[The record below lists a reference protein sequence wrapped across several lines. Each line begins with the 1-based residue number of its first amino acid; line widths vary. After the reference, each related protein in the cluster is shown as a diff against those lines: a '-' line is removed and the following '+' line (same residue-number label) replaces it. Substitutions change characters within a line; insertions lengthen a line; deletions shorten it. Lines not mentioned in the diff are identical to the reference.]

1 MRLDLGKTPLIYPQ
15 PVLVIGT
22 YNEDGTPDA
31 MTAAWGAVGDDT
43 QVFLCLSP
51 GHKTVENILRDKQ
64 FTVSMGTLDTLEA
77 CDYVG
82 IDSGNKVP
90 DKIKKSGLTPVKA
103 EKVNAPYFE
112 QLPLALECELISYE
126 PEHCHLFGEIV
137 ATAVDESIMTD
148 GKVDPAKLRAI
159 SFDISN
165 RAYLLVGEK
174 VGDAF
179 KDGLKL
185 R

>member
-1 MRLDLGKTPLIYPQ
+1 MRIDLGKKPLIYPQ
-15 PVLVIGT
+15 PVLIIGS
-22 YNEDGTPDA
+22 YGADGTPDA
-31 MTAAWGAVGDDT
+31 MTAAWGSVGDDT

-51 GHKTVENILRDKQ
+51 NHKTVENILKNKQ
-64 FTVSMGTLDTLEA
+64 FTVSIGTLDQMTA

-82 IDSGNKVP
+82 IDSGNNVEN
-90 DKIKKSGLTPVKA
+90 KIKKSGLTPVKGSH
-103 EKVNAPYFE
+103 VNAPYFE
-112 QLPLALECELISYE
+112 ELPLALECELISYE

-137 ATAVDESIMTD
+137 GTAVDESIMTD
-148 GKVDPAKLRAI
+148 GNIDPAKLKAI

-174 VGDAF
+174 VGNAF
-179 KDGLKL
+179 RDGLQL

>member
-1 MRLDLGKTPLIYPQ
+1 MRLDLGKKPLIYPQ

-22 YNEDGTPDA
+22 YSEDGTPDA

-43 QVFLCLSP
+43 QVFLCLSAE
-51 GHKTVENILRDKQ
+51 HKTVENILRDRH

-82 IDSGNKVP
+82 IDSANKVA

-103 EKVNAPYFE
+103 EHVNAPYIE
-112 QLPLALECELISYE
+112 ELPLALECELISYE
-126 PEHCHLFGEIV
+126 PKHCHLFGEIV
-137 ATAVDESIMTD
+137 GTCVDERILTD
-148 GKVDPAKLRAI
+148 GKVDPAKLKAI
-159 SFDISN
+159 SYDIEN
-165 RAYLLVGEK
+165 HGYLLVGER
-174 VGDAF
+174 VGNAF
-179 KDGLKL
+179 KDGLEL